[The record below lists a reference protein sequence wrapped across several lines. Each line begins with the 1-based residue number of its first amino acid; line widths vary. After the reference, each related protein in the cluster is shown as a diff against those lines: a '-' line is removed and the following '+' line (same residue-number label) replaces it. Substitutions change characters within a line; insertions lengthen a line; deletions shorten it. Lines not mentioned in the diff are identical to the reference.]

1 MPHLLG
7 KGSARF
13 GVVSIISTGLARCVY
28 VHSLLSW
35 RQKCLWLELTQMVD
49 RVVDST
55 TQLYYQPCRVKKTV
69 DPSCC
74 HMFRKCIY
82 ALMTCDGLFH

>member
-7 KGSARF
+7 KGSGRF
-13 GVVSIISTGLARCVY
+13 EVASIISAGLARCVY

-35 RQKCLWLELTQMVD
+35 RQKCFWWRLTQMVD

-55 TQLYYQPCRVKKTV
+55 QQPYYHPCRVKKTAELLPRAAQMV
-69 DPSCC
+69 NNVPEHLS
-74 HMFRKCIY
+74 
-82 ALMTCDGLFH
+82 